1 MSKGRLVG
9 IVLIALFAL
18 LLIVQ
23 FQKGAIAKPYTAE
36 GFWVWVAAF
45 LTLAILSFLYKDN
58 AAYKFAEHLFV
69 GVSAA
74 YWMTYGVWSTLVPNA
89 LAQIYPPLVTNL
101 MPSLADQDRTVVG
114 MLRIVPCI
122 LGVMLLMRLS
132 PKGGWISRWAIAFIV
147 GTTAGLYLIRY
158 LRSDFLD
165 QIRST
170 VLVPVI
176 AMGEDGFSLGGTI
189 SNIVTLVGVVCGLIY
204 FFFSKEHKGTFG
216 GASKMGIWVLMVT
229 FGASFGYTVMA
240 RISLLTGRV
249 LFLIDNWLGL
259 VRY

>member
-1 MSKGRLVG
+1 VSKSRLIG
-9 IVLIALFAL
+9 IALIALTV
-18 LLIVQ
+18 LLIVVQ
-23 FQKGAIAKPYTAE
+23 FKKGAIARPYTVE
-36 GFWVWVAAF
+36 GFWVWVASF

-74 YWMTYGVWSTLVPNA
+74 YWMVYGVWSTLVPNA

-101 MPSLADQDRTVVG
+101 MPSLAGQERTMVG
-114 MLRIVPCI
+114 ALRIVPCI
-122 LGVMLLMRLS
+122 LGVMLLWRLS

-170 VLVPVI
+170 AQVPIIALV
-176 AMGEDGFSLGGTI
+176 DGRFSLGGTF
-189 SNIVTLVGVVCGLIY
+189 SNIITVAGVVCGLVY
-204 FFFSKEHKGTFG
+204 FFFSKEHKGVFG
-216 GASKMGIWVLMVT
+216 GASKVGIWVLMIT

-240 RISLLTGRV
+240 RISLLTGRI